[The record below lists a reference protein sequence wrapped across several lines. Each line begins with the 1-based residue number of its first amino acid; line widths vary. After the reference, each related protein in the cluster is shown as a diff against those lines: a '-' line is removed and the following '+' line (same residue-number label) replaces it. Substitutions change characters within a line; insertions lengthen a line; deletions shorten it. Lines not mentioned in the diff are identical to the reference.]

1 MSEET
6 IKKLEE
12 RLKCAICLDT
22 YADPKL
28 LQCFHVFCRDCLVRL
43 VVRDQ
48 QGQLSLT
55 CPNCCQATPI
65 PANGVTG
72 LQSAFQVN
80 DFLEIM
86 KEHQK
91 SKDAPTS
98 EEGVKGDTAP
108 PTSSKK
114 VSPYCSVHADKELNE
129 HHEKISDQRAVI
141 EADIHR
147 TTQQLHEIIDT
158 RKTELISQLHQKTQE
173 KLKGLAV
180 QED

>member
-1 MSEET
+1 M
-6 IKKLEE
+6 
-12 RLKCAICLDT
+12 
-22 YADPKL
+22 
-28 LQCFHVFCRDCLVRL
+28 
-43 VVRDQ
+43 VRDQ

-55 CPNCCQATPI
+55 CPNCRQATPI

-98 EEGVKGDTAP
+98 EEGVKGDTAS

-114 VSPYCSVHADKELNE
+114 VSPYCSVHADKELELYCETCWELICSHCALRGQE
-129 HHEKISDQRAVI
+129 HH
-141 EADIHR
+141 
-147 TTQQLHEIIDT
+147 THEYN
-158 RKTELISQLHQKTQE
+158 LISSCYEKFKREVISSLEPVEKT
-173 KLKGLAV
+173 LKTVETALIKI
-180 QED
+180 